1 MADFDIAA
9 SLHPCYSPGVILA
22 ADDLARV
29 LNIDPPAVSEPIT
42 AVTNDSRAVV
52 PGSAYVAVRGFARDG
67 ADFAQSAV
75 RSGAVL
81 VVAEH
86 EIPELTGAPVAVV
99 DDARI
104 ALAALAVEIA
114 DHPSRELTVY
124 GITGTNGKTTSS
136 YVLHSIL
143 AAAYGEPATGLM
155 TTAEIVVGTHREA
168 AVRTTGEAPTVQGN
182 LVRMRDG
189 GVTHVILETSSH
201 GIELH
206 RVEGTEYAAALFTN
220 LTRDHL
226 DLHGDME
233 SYYLVKRRLFEW
245 TTGPKLANGD
255 DEYGRRLGYE
265 IDGTLLFGAAEDADY
280 RITDQQVEGGET
292 TFRLSRPGAADGLVI
307 RTPLL
312 GDYNVHN
319 VAGAAAIAL
328 EMGMAPGTLVEA
340 IQAMPQ
346 VPGRF
351 ERIDAAR
358 ARGFEVIVDYA
369 HTDVGLREVLQVAR
383 EVADA
388 SGGRLICVYGA
399 AGDRDT
405 AKRPLMGAVASQLA
419 DLGIVTTDDAY
430 TESPAQIAEQVA
442 AGGDP
447 ARTEIQLD
455 RRTAIDGALRRARPG
470 DVVVV
475 AGKGHERVQHLA
487 DGDVNFHDAT
497 VIGQLLAPTS
507 R

>member
-1 MADFDIAA
+1 MN
-9 SLHPCYSPGVILA
+9 LA
-22 ADDLARV
+22 AHDLARV
-29 LNIDPPAVSEPIT
+29 LNIDPPALSEPIT
-42 AVTNDSRAVV
+42 AVTNDSRAVG
-52 PGSAYVAVRGFARDG
+52 PGSVYVAIKGFARDG
-67 ADFAQSAV
+67 ADFAQAAV
-75 RSGAVL
+75 HSGAAL

-86 EIPELTGAPVAVV
+86 GIPDLVGAPVAVV
-99 DDARI
+99 PNARV
-104 ALAALAVEIA
+104 ALAALAVELA
-114 DHPSRELTVY
+114 DHPSRDLIVY

-143 AAAYGEPATGLM
+143 ASAYGERATGLM
-155 TTAEIVVGTHREA
+155 TTAEIVVGTHREP
-168 AVRTTGEAPTVQGN
+168 AVRTTGEAPVVQGN
-182 LVRMRDG
+182 LARMRDG

-206 RVEGTEYAAALFTN
+206 RVEGTAYAAALFTN

-255 DEYGRRLGYE
+255 DEYGRRLAAE
-265 IDGTLLFGAAEDADY
+265 IDGTLLFGSSADADY
-280 RITDQQVEGGET
+280 RIADQRVDDGET
-292 TFRLSRPGAADGLVI
+292 SFRLLRPQGDDLLI

-319 VAGAAAIAL
+319 VAGAAAMAL
-328 EMGMAPGTLVEA
+328 EMGMAADTLIDA

-351 ERIDAAR
+351 ERIAAAR
-358 ARGFEVIVDYA
+358 DRGFEVIVDYA

-430 TESPAQIAEQVA
+430 TESPSQIADQVA
-442 AGGDP
+442 AGSDP
-447 ARTEIQLD
+447 ARTETELD
-455 RRTAIDGALRRARPG
+455 RRTAINSALQQARPG
-470 DVVVV
+470 DVVVI

-487 DGDVNFHDAT
+487 EGDVDFHDAT
-497 VIGQLLAPTS
+497 VIEELLALS
-507 R
+507 RP

>member
-1 MADFDIAA
+1 MN
-9 SLHPCYSPGVILA
+9 LA
-22 ADDLARV
+22 AHDLARV
-29 LNIDPPAVSEPIT
+29 LNIDPPALSEPIT
-42 AVTNDSRAVV
+42 AVSNDSRAVG
-52 PGSAYVAVRGFARDG
+52 PGSVYVAIKGFAQDG
-67 ADFAQSAV
+67 ADFAQAAV
-75 RSGAVL
+75 HSGAAL

-86 EIPELTGAPVAVV
+86 EIPDLVGATVAVV
-99 DDARI
+99 PDARV
-104 ALAALAVEIA
+104 ALAALAVELA
-114 DHPSRELTVY
+114 DHPSRDLIVY

-143 AAAYGEPATGLM
+143 TSAYGERATGLM
-155 TTAEIVVGTHREA
+155 TTAEIVVGTHREP
-168 AVRTTGEAPTVQGN
+168 AVRTTGEAPVVQGN
-182 LVRMRDG
+182 LARMRDG

-201 GIELH
+201 GIQLH
-206 RVEGTEYAAALFTN
+206 RVEGTTYAAALFTN

-255 DEYGRRLGYE
+255 DEYGRRLAAE
-265 IDGTLLFGAAEDADY
+265 IDGTLLFGSSADADY
-280 RITDQQVEGGET
+280 RIVDQRVDDGET
-292 TFRLSRPGAADGLVI
+292 SFRLLRPQGDDLLI

-319 VAGAAAIAL
+319 VAGAAAVAL
-328 EMGMAPGTLVEA
+328 EMGMAADTLIDA
-340 IQAMPQ
+340 IRAMPQ

-351 ERIDAAR
+351 ERIAAAR
-358 ARGFEVIVDYA
+358 DRGFEVIVDYA

-388 SGGRLICVYGA
+388 SDGRLICVYGA

-430 TESPAQIAEQVA
+430 TESPAQIADQVA
-442 AGGDP
+442 AGSDP
-447 ARTEIQLD
+447 ARTETELD
-455 RRTAIDGALRRARPG
+455 RRTAIDSALQQARPG
-470 DVVVV
+470 DVVVI

-487 DGDVNFHDAT
+487 EGDVDFHDAT
-497 VIGQLLAPTS
+497 VIEELLALS
-507 R
+507 RP